1 MDYRRMTREFLL
13 GETRVPS
20 LNSHLESISEAL
32 AAVAPRTKTESL
44 RVESAK
50 TNLKEVQWK
59 TRKLQERV
67 DALEDELKKLEASKD
82 AK

>member
-1 MDYRRMTREFLL
+1 MDYRRMTREFLH

-20 LNSHLESISEAL
+20 LSRHLETIKEAL
-32 AAVAPRTKTESL
+32 GAVTPRSKTESL
-44 RVESAK
+44 RVEAAK
-50 TNLKEVQWK
+50 ANLKEVQRK